1 MTYLY
6 LVDGVGALRRASDAA
21 ARGSGDG
28 PVRGPTAAGVIC
40 AAADGPVLGPSGVG
54 MTCAEGDSS
63 DGEVCDLV
71 MHKVGDV
78 VVPGPGDTV
87 PRASIGSVTQEAGVV
102 ARRRKPLTFDALI
115 FDVDGTLADTEELHR
130 QAFNEAFFACGV
142 DWRWGP
148 ALYAELLQVTG
159 GKERIA
165 SYLSQ
170 RQMPAAE
177 RGRLLRLIPQIHA
190 TKTRL
195 YRELVALGHLHPR
208 AGVRRLILEA
218 RSAGLK
224 LAIASTTSPENVES
238 LLTSSFGADASS
250 WFDVVA
256 TGDVVANKKPAPDIY
271 NFALARLGLEP
282 QRAIAFED
290 SAVGVRSA
298 KAAGLFTVAT
308 PSLWTIGQD
317 FSSADVVLTSLAD
330 PERPLY
336 AVDELRIGARYLGL
350 DQLETLHSAALM
362 LKEAH
367 L

>member
-1 MTYLY
+1 MKSLY
-6 LVDGVGALRRASDAA
+6 
-21 ARGSGDG
+21 
-28 PVRGPTAAGVIC
+28 
-40 AAADGPVLGPSGVG
+40 
-54 MTCAEGDSS
+54 
-63 DGEVCDLV
+63 
-71 MHKVGDV
+71 
-78 VVPGPGDTV
+78 
-87 PRASIGSVTQEAGVV
+87 
-102 ARRRKPLTFDALI
+102 LTFDALV

-148 ALYAELLQVTG
+148 ALYAELLQITG
-159 GKERIA
+159 GKERMA

-170 RQMPAAE
+170 KQISAAE

-195 YRELVALGHLHPR
+195 YQELVALGHLHPR
-208 AGVRRLILEA
+208 AGVRRLIMEG

-238 LLTSSFGADASS
+238 LLTASFGGDATS
-250 WFDVVA
+250 WFDVIA
-256 TGDVVANKKPAPDIY
+256 TGDVVPRKKPAPDIY
-271 NFALARLGLEP
+271 NFALEQLGVAP

-290 SAVGVRSA
+290 SAIGVRSA

-317 FSSADVVLTSLAD
+317 FGAADLVLTSLAD

-336 AVDELRIGARYLGL
+336 AVDELRIGAKYLGL
-350 DQLETLHSAALM
+350 DQLDTLHSAASQM
-362 LKEAH
+362 EAAPV
-367 L
+367 